1 MKMFED
7 TMIPFE
13 DMMIPVV
20 NRIRKAG
27 EEPGEC
33 RYETDTAKGLDSYCD
48 DIDKA
53 REMGYHRVRPLI
65 RATVCGEITAVDLH
79 ANGNFRMYVVEK
91 ASDGSEWLW
100 LPDSPEKRL
109 HFVKLGG
116 IKSESMVTI
125 HRRDGK
131 GGAR

>member
-1 MKMFED
+1 MKVFE
-7 TMIPFE
+7 E
-13 DMMIPVV
+13 MMTPIV
-20 NRIRKAG
+20 NRIREAG
-27 EEPGEC
+27 EERGEC
-33 RYETDTAKGLDSYCD
+33 RYETDTAKGLDSYSD

-65 RATVCGEITAVDLH
+65 RATVCGETTAWDLH

-100 LPDSPEKRL
+100 LPDSPEKKL